1 MKPGRK
7 IKLIIPALV
16 VLALGV
22 IILFVALNLPGG
34 RKTNIIKILPDEA
47 DISIQNF
54 VFTEVGKDNIRWEVR
69 SDSAQYEKQDLAV
82 FDKVRVKLTMPDGK
96 VIVMTGDKGEML
108 TDKKDLEIKGHV
120 QIIADSGEKFST
132 DYLKYSDSEKKIY
145 TGAPVVMESERVRIQ
160 GTGLEIFIQKGELI
174 LSSVVRQNSLNRD
187 VMKLKVICFSI
198 YRSLLQMFLCR
209 QTFCRQTNRRHN
221 EPIEIVSNKME
232 AF

>member
-69 SDSAQYEKQDLAV
+69 SDSAQYEKKQDLAV

-108 TDKKDLEIKGHV
+108 KDKKDLEIKGHV

-145 TGAPVVMESERVRIQ
+145 TGAPVVMESERIRIQ

-174 LSSVVRQNSLNRD
+174 LSSAVRAR
-187 VMKLKVICFSI
+187 I
-198 YRSLLQMFLCR
+198 
-209 QTFCRQTNRRHN
+209 H
-221 EPIEIVSNKME
+221 
-232 AF
+232 